1 MNDSEIVKKYI
12 RLVYY
17 MISERA
23 INPSDIDDLVQEV
36 FVRYVTNNPTFPNDK
51 AARKWFNVVAD
62 RVCLNHYA
70 TKHFKY
76 TVDMSEEEYESM
88 PQESDPIAEVE
99 FETLEEEQMALLTP
113 MSKHIIFLF
122 IDCGYSVAQIAKDIG
137 EKRDKTRRLLQC
149 AVREYQK
156 IISMNV

>member
-1 MNDSEIVKKYI
+1 M
-12 RLVYY
+12 
-17 MISERA
+17 
-23 INPSDIDDLVQEV
+23 
-36 FVRYVTNNPTFPNDK
+36 
-51 AARKWFNVVAD
+51 
-62 RVCLNHYA
+62 NHYS
-70 TKHFKY
+70 TRHFKY
-76 TVDMSEEEYESM
+76 TVDMREEEYERL

-99 FETLEEEQMALLTP
+99 FETLKEEQMAMLSP

-137 EKRDKTRRLLQC
+137 EKRDKTRALLKR

>member
-17 MISERA
+17 MISER
-23 INPSDIDDLVQEV
+23 DLVQEV

-99 FETLEEEQMALLTP
+99 FETLKEEQMALLTP
-113 MSKHIIFLF
+113 MSKHA
-122 IDCGYSVAQIAKDIG
+122 GTAS
-137 EKRDKTRRLLQC
+137 RRSQ
-149 AVREYQK
+149 RT
-156 IISMNV
+156 

>member
-62 RVCLNHYA
+62 RVC
-70 TKHFKY
+70 
-76 TVDMSEEEYESM
+76 
-88 PQESDPIAEVE
+88 
-99 FETLEEEQMALLTP
+99 
-113 MSKHIIFLF
+113 
-122 IDCGYSVAQIAKDIG
+122 
-137 EKRDKTRRLLQC
+137 
-149 AVREYQK
+149 
-156 IISMNV
+156 

>member
-17 MISERA
+17 MISER
-23 INPSDIDDLVQEV
+23 
-36 FVRYVTNNPTFPNDK
+36 NDK

-99 FETLEEEQMALLTP
+99 FETLKEEQMALLTP
-113 MSKHIIFLF
+113 MSKHLIFLF